1 MSPTNIHN
9 FSDIKVIGFDLDQT
23 LYPKSPKIDEAIQSY
38 IYEKIAKH
46 KSCSL
51 AHARTL
57 FTDLYQGGKG
67 LTGSQSLLALEIP
80 NPKEIVQE
88 ALENADI
95 AEFLAPDS
103 EVLDLLLRLKNHY
116 QHIDLITGS
125 ISAIAKNKLAKLA
138 IPMTIFDEIITGEIA
153 KSDGSAYREWL
164 KRRPNLKPQQFLYIG
179 DREKSD
185 YWVPNELGIR
195 AMLVNIKTPNNDID
209 CLQLINL
216 KSINQYLLTN
226 S

>member
-1 MSPTNIHN
+1 MSLISDYD
-9 FSDIKVIGFDLDQT
+9 FSRIKVIGFDLDQT

-38 IYEKIAKH
+38 IYEKIASH
-46 KSCSL
+46 KNCSL
-51 AHARTL
+51 ADARKL

-67 LTGSQSLLALEIP
+67 LTGSQTLVALEIP

-103 EVLDLLLRLKNHY
+103 EVLALLKLIKKQY
-116 QHIDLITGS
+116 QHLDLITGS
-125 ISAIAKNKLAKLA
+125 ILAIAKNKLAKLA
-138 IPMTIFDEIITGEIA
+138 IPITLFDQVITGEIA

-164 KRRPNLKPQQFLYIG
+164 KRYPDLKPEQFLYIG

-185 YWVPNELGIR
+185 YWVPKELGIK
-195 AMLVNIKTPNNDID
+195 AILVNIKTTTPDVD
-209 CLQLINL
+209 CLQLDNL
-216 KSINQYLLTN
+216 KALVEHLL
-226 S
+226 

>member
-1 MSPTNIHN
+1 MSLTSDYD
-9 FSDIKVIGFDLDQT
+9 FSQIKVIGFDLDQT

-38 IYEKIAKH
+38 IYAKIASH

-51 AHARTL
+51 DQARKL

-67 LTGSQSLLALEIP
+67 LTGSQTLTALEIP

-103 EVLDLLLRLKNHY
+103 EVLDLLMHLKSHY

-125 ISAIAKNKLAKLA
+125 ILVIAKNKLAKLA
-138 IPMTIFDEIITGEIA
+138 IPITIFDQIITGEIA

-164 KRRPNLKPQQFLYIG
+164 KRYPDLNPEQFLYIG

-185 YWVPNELGIR
+185 YWVPKELGIKTI
-195 AMLVNIKTPNNDID
+195 LVNIKKPSPEVD
-209 CLQLINL
+209 CPQLDGFKALAENL
-216 KSINQYLLTN
+216 L
-226 S
+226 